1 GFTASLS
8 AYYRYGVDIIDWV
21 RQPGEEMWHSVNH
34 TRIDAWGSEVSV
46 GYKMGYWLKN
56 IEASYSY
63 CQMTKDAGGLVSG
76 YALDYLKH
84 KVSLSLEHGI
94 YSGLGASW
102 TLCYRDRNGSYTDAA
117 NNVVNYTPVWLLGG
131 KIYWQDDRDR
141 FNIYVEATNM
151 LNQRYYDYG
160 GVEQPGVWVKV
171 GGRFKLTIY

>member
-1 GFTASLS
+1 
-8 AYYRYGVDIIDWV
+8 
-21 RQPGEEMWHSVNH
+21 MNH
-34 TRIDAWGSEVSV
+34 TRVDAWGSEVSV
-46 GYKMGYWLKN
+46 GYRMGYWLKN

-63 CQMTKDAGGLVSG
+63 CQMTKDSQGLLSL

-84 KVSLSLEHGI
+84 KVTLTVEHGI

-102 TLCYRDRNGSYTDAA
+102 TLCYRDRNVSYTDAA

-171 GGRFKLTIY
+171 GGKFKLTIY